1 LDGRSA
7 GGSVKIET
15 KYSIGDVVYHGTN
28 ESTAIRTAC
37 PDCQGTKE
45 WTVVTPAGATMT
57 TACPTCETLYC
68 STGYIERYER
78 MPKVQTLTIG
88 SVRFDSNERGDE
100 RTSYMCNETGV
111 GSGSVWYESRLRET
125 REEAEA
131 DAVASIA
138 IDEKRVA
145 DANAR
150 YEAEKRKRAAR
161 HAKRAAK

>member
-1 LDGRSA
+1 MN
-7 GGSVKIET
+7 VTT
-15 KYSIGDVVYHGTN
+15 KYSICDVVYHGTN
-28 ESTAIRTAC
+28 QTIAMRTVC

-45 WTVVTPAGATMT
+45 WTVTTPSGTSMT
-57 TACPTCETLYC
+57 TACQTCETLYC

-78 MPKVQTLTIG
+78 TPKVETLTIG
-88 SVRFDSNERGDE
+88 SVRFDSNARGDE
-100 RTSYMCNETGV
+100 QTSYMCHETGI
-111 GSGSVWYESRLRET
+111 GSGSIWYESRLRET

-150 YEAEKRKRAAR
+150 YEAEKRKKAAR
-161 HAKRAAK
+161 HAKRKAA